1 MQELTGMLGIAT
13 VKPGTQPR
21 KFVALTDPNRSQ
33 TRDYSHVR
41 RTVQGDAGCRGA
53 AACWVL
59 LRAGCWVLG
68 CWWVL
73 GCYPGQARICE
84 TKTSGEDLMVRAE
97 PKARSSSRS
106 PSMPSGSSET

>member
-41 RTVQGDAGCRGA
+41 RTVQGGAGCRGA

-59 LRAGCWVLG
+59 GAGVLVG
-68 CWWVL
+68 AGVL
-73 GCYPGQARICE
+73 PR
-84 TKTSGEDLMVRAE
+84 
-97 PKARSSSRS
+97 PSSH
-106 PSMPSGSSET
+106 P

>member
-59 LRAGCWVLG
+59 LRAGCWGAGVLVG
-68 CWWVL
+68 AGVL
-73 GCYPGQARICE
+73 PR
-84 TKTSGEDLMVRAE
+84 
-97 PKARSSSRS
+97 PSSHL
-106 PSMPSGSSET
+106 